1 MANLDVI
8 LMVVS
13 VVSLVLCLIFVGTY
27 CLNKMVDRN
36 AS

>member
-13 VVSLVLCLIFVGTY
+13 VVSFALCLIFLGTY
-27 CLNKMVDRN
+27 CLNKIVDRS

>member
-13 VVSLVLCLIFVGTY
+13 VVSFVLLLIFVATY
-27 CLNKMVDRN
+27 CLNKLVDRS
-36 AS
+36 AP